1 VRLLRTSTPRYR
13 CRRIRLGIKDLMARF
28 GRMSSK
34 GSSPRAAAGAQRRT
48 GEAGKFAAQRPRGG
62 WLYRRPGKFYRRTGW
77 RRRRRALGLKET
89 CQGRA
94 CGNGDKGTGGIS
106 QRHLTRLYGWRW
118 RNVGLGLKT
127 TLKGYVFGATG
138 IKASGPMRMSGPVS
152 ANKSRACEALRPH
165 RAPRSHATRWS
176 GLTGPSALA
185 VSAPGRSGLGSPA
198 ARRHR

>member
-1 VRLLRTSTPRYR
+1 MTGFLSVFAEPVPAMSRA
-13 CRRIRLGIKDLMARF
+13 RR
-28 GRMSSK
+28 
-34 GSSPRAAAGAQRRT
+34 PQRRRRHR
-48 GEAGKFAAQRPRGG
+48 GQRPERSGGPGRRENLRAQRPRGG
-62 WLYRRPGKFYRRTGW
+62 RLCCRPGKFYRRTGW
-77 RRRRRALGLKET
+77 RRRRRALALRET

-94 CGNGDKGTGGIS
+94 CGNGDKGPGGIS

-127 TLKGYVFGATG
+127 TRSARP
-138 IKASGPMRMSGPVS
+138 ASRRAAPMRMSGPVS
-152 ANKSRACEALRPH
+152 ANKGRACEALRPH
-165 RAPRSHATRWS
+165 RVPRSHATRWS